1 MQEIKKITLYF
12 FLTLFFIFLI
22 NIAFAPLH
30 KMREFEN
37 HLNSD
42 SLFLE
47 KYDPLYNHP
56 EMRLMVKEKIYKEAL
71 LKLAGSDSIQL
82 VINLSDSTVNLSIKG
97 VVIHQTKVRSFER
110 DKIFSKM
117 PLNQQVKVF
126 SQPLQVQSQFAT
138 IVKEPIVIR
147 QAPKDTLEAE
157 QNAWQPDTLI
167 QDPAFLI
174 LSAEYGI
181 HLIFEQE
188 DNPTIRD
195 KWKRFGF
202 YNRLRIKHSIQ
213 SLSNSVRFRKQDYHP
228 TITIKMPADELRAV
242 YRALP
247 QNALIVINI

>member
-1 MQEIKKITLYF
+1 MQEFKKIALYF
-12 FLTLFFIFLI
+12 SLTLFFVFLI
-22 NIAFAPLH
+22 NLAFAPLH

-37 HLNSD
+37 LVNAD

-47 KYDPLYNHP
+47 KWDPIYNHP
-56 EMRLMVKEKIYKEAL
+56 EMRLLVKEKAYKEAL

-82 VINLSDSTVNLSIKG
+82 VMNLSDSTVNLSIKG

-110 DKIFSKM
+110 DKIFGKM

-126 SQPLQVQSQFAT
+126 SQPLLVQSQFAT

-157 QNAWQPDTLI
+157 QNAWQPDTLF

-188 DNPTIRD
+188 VNPAIRD

-202 YNRLRIKHSIQ
+202 YNRLRIKRSIQ
-213 SLSNSVRFRKQDYHP
+213 SLSNSVRFRKQEYHP

-247 QNALIVINI
+247 QNTFIVINI